1 MKFFQSLHITRL
13 FFLLFAGVVCIFITA
28 FVWDWLFQI
37 GIIALVCL
45 FSFLI
50 IDIFLSFVIKNP
62 ISIRREV
69 QQVLNLGDQNKVDL
83 IVENNTNQPL
93 NIILYEGYP
102 VQMQMRNS
110 SQHLFILGGESKTFS
125 YNFIPKKR
133 GDYFF
138 GNVMLFISSFLFLC
152 KRKMDY
158 KIESKVQVYP
168 SILQMKQYELKV
180 FHQQTRSQGIKKI
193 RRIGHNNEFEQIKNY
208 VEGDD
213 IRTVNWKATSKR
225 SNPHEV
231 GLMVNQYQEER
242 SQSIYAVIDKSR
254 NMQMEFESMS
264 MLDYSINSALV
275 FSNIALKKGDK
286 AGLITFSD
294 KIGTQLQADRNAGQL
309 RRILNLLYNQKTH
322 FKESSFELLY
332 ESIRQTIKTRSLLM
346 LYTNFESEFAMR
358 RALPTLKKI
367 NQKHV
372 LVLVFFQNNELEEL
386 AFQRIDNVENI
397 YQAAVAE
404 KLVNLKVNIARE
416 LKQNGIQ
423 TLLTRPEDLNIT
435 TINKYLELKAKG
447 VI

>member
-1 MKFFQSLHITRL
+1 MKFIQSLHITRL
-13 FFLLFAGVVCIFITA
+13 FFILFAGIVCVFITA
-28 FVWDWLFQI
+28 FVWSWLLNV

-45 FSFLI
+45 FSFLL
-50 IDIFLSFVIKNP
+50 IDIFLTFTIKKPLN
-62 ISIRREV
+62 ITRQLNTI
-69 QQVLNLGDQNKVDL
+69 LNLGDANKIEVIL
-83 IVENNTNQPL
+83 ENTTNQAL
-93 NIILYEGYP
+93 NIILFEGYP
-102 VQMQMRNS
+102 VEMQVRNQS
-110 SQHLFILGGESKTFS
+110 YYLFILPGSQKSIS
-125 YNFIPKKR
+125 YEFVPKKR
-133 GDYFF
+133 GDYIF
-138 GNVMLFISSFLFLC
+138 GNMMIFISSFLFLC
-152 KRKMDY
+152 KRKIDY
-158 KIESKVQVYP
+158 KIEHKVQVYP

-180 FHQQTRSQGIKKI
+180 FNKQTLAQGIKKI

-225 SNPHEV
+225 SNPYEV

-254 NMQMEFESMS
+254 NMQMEFEHMT

-386 AFQRIDNVENI
+386 AFQRIDSTENI

-404 KLVNLKVNIARE
+404 KLVNLKVNIAKE

-423 TLLTRPEDLNIT
+423 TLLTRPEDLNVT